1 MAGSRIGGPCRR
13 LTAAESGRLRKP
25 RMQRVESRALS
36 AVGYDGRGR
45 RLFVNFRGRSFTYV
59 YLAVPAAVWRE
70 LLGAESRGRFV
81 AAVVKPGY
89 GCLQLNE
96 RLRASAS

>member
-1 MAGSRIGGPCRR
+1 MALSRVGGPCRR

-25 RMQRVESRALS
+25 RMQRVESRALD
-36 AVGYDGRGR
+36 AIGYDGRAR

-59 YLAVPAAVWRE
+59 YLAVPAAVWRA
-70 LLGAESRGRFV
+70 LLAAESRGRFV
-81 AAVVKPGY
+81 AAAIKPGHD
-89 GCLQLNE
+89 CWRLSE